1 MQLRTEYVFNGVWN
15 ILTREPAVKD
25 PSVEKEARGLSLRER
40 TILAQFMRKRRVTLD
55 SQDLTKEFDLSRPL
69 ANKILLRLERKGWLQ
84 RSKRGVYI
92 FVPLS
97 SVSPE
102 TMPEDPWALA
112 MELFAPC
119 YISGFSAAEYW
130 ELTEQI
136 FNAVVVY
143 TTRPQRRA
151 TQRLASITFRTHH
164 IPESGLFGTKKI
176 WRNNIPV
183 VVADPHR
190 TLIDVFC
197 YPECGGGGRHS
208 LDIAHAYWK
217 SGKAEPE
224 TLLDYA
230 LRLKRGVVFKRLGF
244 TAELWGSVPPEWI
257 QRCMSH
263 ITAGVSKLDPSGA
276 DKGRI
281 LTRWKLRINLPLEEY
296 E

>member
-1 MQLRTEYVFNGVWN
+1 M
-15 ILTREPAVKD
+15 KD
-25 PSVEKEARGLSLRER
+25 PSTEKEARGLSVRER
-40 TILAQFMRKRRVTLD
+40 AILGEFMRKRSVTLT
-55 SQDLTKEFDLSRPL
+55 SRALAKQFGMSRPL
-69 ANKILLRLERKGWLQ
+69 ANKILLRLEHKGWLQ
-84 RSKRGVYI
+84 RSRRGLYI

-97 SVSPE
+97 SLSAE

-136 FNAVVVY
+136 FNAVAVY

-151 TQRLASITFRTHH
+151 TQKIANITFRTHH
-164 IPESGLFGTKKI
+164 IPDGWLFGTKKI
-176 WRNNIPV
+176 WKNNIPLI
-183 VVADPHR
+183 VADLHR
-190 TLIDVFC
+190 TLIDVFE
-197 YPECGGGGRHS
+197 YPNCGGGGRHA
-208 LDIAHAYWK
+208 LDIAHTYWK

-244 TAELWGSVPPEWI
+244 TAELWGAVPAEWI
-257 QRCMSH
+257 QRCRSR

-281 LTRWKLRINLPLEEY
+281 LTRWNLRINLPLGEY